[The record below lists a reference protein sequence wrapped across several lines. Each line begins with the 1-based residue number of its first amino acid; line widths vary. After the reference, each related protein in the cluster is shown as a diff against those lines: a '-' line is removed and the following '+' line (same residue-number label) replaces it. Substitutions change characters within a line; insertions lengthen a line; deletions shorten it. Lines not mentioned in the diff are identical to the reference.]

1 MKATAYLLHGF
12 VGAGKTTFARQLEQR
27 HRAQRFTHD
36 EWMHRLY
43 GANPPKQH
51 FVEYARRIDDILW
64 PCALRVLELGV
75 DIVMDTGFWT
85 RASRDSAKARVE
97 ASGGRAMLYA
107 ITCPEAE
114 LRRRVLERT
123 RDVPVDSLWI
133 NEEAFDLFKT
143 QFEPVADDEE
153 AIVIDGRGL
162 VSATFP

>member
-1 MKATAYLLHGF
+1 
-12 VGAGKTTFARQLEQR
+12 
-27 HRAQRFTHD
+27 
-36 EWMHRLY
+36 
-43 GANPPKQH
+43 
-51 FVEYARRIDDILW
+51 
-64 PCALRVLELGV
+64 
-75 DIVMDTGFWT
+75 
-85 RASRDSAKARVE
+85 
-97 ASGGRAMLYA
+97 MLYA

-123 RDVPVDSLWI
+123 RNVPVDSLWI